1 MSAPRAASPN
11 IRSNLE
17 SIVSQ
22 QPNRHRPLAFSD
34 PFINAELVEDA
45 QDFAVAGGVVI
56 NLSNEPL
63 VVADS
68 VPTVIPAWKSTILRK
83 GVIAKARRAAVI
95 DVRDRTNLGGLIFGE
110 WDWFGNRFAK
120 FPRNAP
126 LYISKYDVVGE
137 TTADPYVFTNNRSEV
152 ANVDRYSVRLNLW
165 WAPAETDCF
174 IHNEH
179 PFLEIHTQIYG
190 TGRIEMFHERNPAAV
205 FRQISMTPG
214 NTHDP
219 FCRVT
224 AQRQWE
230 YPWHRYYSET
240 DAIWLAIELHPI

>member
-1 MSAPRAASPN
+1 MGHEFTHSSNIHPSA
-11 IRSNLE
+11 E

-34 PFINAELVEDA
+34 QFINAQLVEDA
-45 QDFAVAGGVVI
+45 QEFAVAGGVVI

-68 VPTVIPAWKSTILRK
+68 VPTVVPAWKSTILRQ
-83 GVIAKARRAAVI
+83 GVIARARRAAVI
-95 DVRDRTNLGGLIFGE
+95 DVRDKMNLGGLVFGD

-120 FPRNAP
+120 FPRTTP

-137 TTADPYVFTNNRSEV
+137 ITADPYVFSNNPSEV
-152 ANVDRYSVRLNLW
+152 GQVDRYSVRLNLW
-165 WAPAETDCF
+165 WAPAETDCY

-190 TGRIEMFHERNPAAV
+190 TGRIEMFHERNPATV
-205 FRQISMTPG
+205 FRQISLAPG
-214 NTHDP
+214 YTHDP
-219 FCRVT
+219 FCLVT
-224 AQRQWE
+224 AQRKWV
-230 YPWHRYYSET
+230 YPWHRYYSES
-240 DAIWLAIELHPI
+240 DALWLAIELHPE